1 MAPPRAQTTSKGPS
15 AARRRA
21 AEPSL
26 PSEEQKSKYDRLVPM
41 LKAAHDEVSRLSA
54 KKQDGVLNQLKIR
67 NINRLLDQLKPVLV
81 DDGALEFLETL
92 DEEALPENSD
102 AAFLLGQW
110 IAALE
115 RFKRQHSEYSQWKTA
130 AEK

>member
-1 MAPPRAQTTSKGPS
+1 
-15 AARRRA
+15 
-21 AEPSL
+21 
-26 PSEEQKSKYDRLVPM
+26 M

-92 DEEALPENSD
+92 DEEALPQNSD